1 VSWIGRL
8 ARPLVITFLVLWSLF
23 PLAVALSGSI
33 TPTRDLDSYLVPR
46 EPTLDHFRRLL
57 SFGSESAVAEEFL
70 QALKVSGITVL
81 IATLAILVV
90 ACSAGYALARLS
102 FRLRGAVFLLVIV
115 TLAVPTFLLIVPLY
129 RLMADLEL
137 IGTLRG
143 LVLLYVGLITPFAV
157 WLFANACRELPVET
171 EEAARLDGCGRL
183 RVFLWISLPQLRSSI
198 AALAAIVAL
207 QVWGAFFIPLIFAPT
222 PESKPATVLITE
234 YVTRFNSDYP
244 LQAAASVILVVPAAI
259 LAIML
264 NKQIRGML
272 SGW

>member
-1 VSWIGRL
+1 MSGIGRL
-8 ARPLVITFLVLWSLF
+8 ARPLVIAFLVFWSLF
-23 PLAVALSGSI
+23 PLAVGLSGSI
-33 TPTRDLDSYLVPR
+33 TPTRDIGAHLIPR

-57 SFGSESAVAEEFL
+57 TSGGESAVAEEFL
-70 QALKVSGITVL
+70 QALKVSGITTV
-81 IATLAILVV
+81 IATLAILLV
-90 ACSAGYALARLS
+90 ACPAGYALARLS

-115 TLAVPTFLLIVPLY
+115 TLAIPVFLLIIPLY

-143 LVLLYVGLITPFAV
+143 LVLLYVGLIAPFSV
-157 WLFANACRELPVET
+157 WLFSNACRELPVQT

-183 RVFLWISLPQLRSSI
+183 RVFVWVSLPQLRSSI

-207 QVWGAFFIPLIFAPT
+207 QVWGAFFIPLIFAPS
-222 PESKPATVLITE
+222 PESKPATVLISE

-244 LQAAASVILVVPAAI
+244 LQAAASLLIVIPPAI
-259 LAIML
+259 LAIAL